1 MHKLGVNVSKA
12 VKDKLF
18 LFPETVI
25 GKKGDSEMSSD
36 TPVAPRRQRGP
47 KVSCQVWARNRLM
60 TDLTYHQAQRQA
72 SIQIR

>member
-1 MHKLGVNVSKA
+1 MHKLGDSVSKA

-36 TPVAPRRQRGP
+36 TPVAPGRQEALKSPARSGP
-47 KVSCQVWARNRLM
+47 GIGL
-60 TDLTYHQAQRQA
+60 
-72 SIQIR
+72 